1 MEIRELQAYAYFF
14 MTVAFVIGLYAYI
27 VYLYR
32 GKSRGEDYERYS
44 DLALKDTLDDELI
57 EGRKEEK
64 SSSPSDNKEGEGSK
78 I

>member
-1 MEIRELQAYAYFF
+1 
-14 MTVAFVIGLYAYI
+14 MTVVFVIGLYTYI

-44 DLALKDTLDDELI
+44 DLALKDNLDDELI
-57 EGRKEEK
+57 EAKDGGNT
-64 SSSPSDNKEGEGSK
+64 PSTVDNKKGEGSK